1 MIGNLDLDTTT
12 TLTFLEGLVP
22 LLLRGL
28 MVTVAA
34 ALLGYLIAAAL
45 GLVVAVLRQSPYR
58 IISWPIACF
67 VEFVRDTPLLIQ
79 LFFLYYVLPRYGIVL
94 PAFVTG
100 AAAIGIQYS
109 TYTSEVYR
117 AGIGAVERGQ
127 WEAAK
132 ALNLSGVR
140 TYGTII
146 VPQAVPRVVPALGN
160 LLVGILKETPI
171 LSTVSVLEMF
181 NVATIIGD
189 RTYQYSLPLTL
200 AGILMLITTSFFA
213 FIIRLLDRHLPKTG
227 ITLR

>member
-1 MIGNLDLDTTT
+1 VIGNLDLNTAT
-12 TLTFLEGLVP
+12 TLTFLAGLVP

-28 MVTVAA
+28 TVTVAA
-34 ALLGYLIAAAL
+34 ALLGYVIAATL

-79 LFFLYYVLPRYGIVL
+79 LFFLYYVLPRYGVVL

-127 WEAAK
+127 WEAAE
-132 ALNLSGVR
+132 ALNLSTIR

-213 FIIRLLDRHLPKTG
+213 LIIRLLDRRLPKTG

>member
-1 MIGNLDLDTTT
+1 VIGNLDLDTTT
-12 TLTFLEGLVP
+12 TLTFLEGLIP

-34 ALLGYLIAAAL
+34 ALLGYVIAAAL

-127 WEAAK
+127 WEAAR
-132 ALNLSGVR
+132 ALNLSTIR
-140 TYGTII
+140 TYGIVI

-200 AGILMLITTSFFA
+200 AGILMLITTSLFA
-213 FIIRLLDRHLPKTG
+213 LIIRLLDRRLPKTG